1 MEIHDASDLR
11 QGLSEELHAR
21 AFYDFDGAGRFIR
34 FVYLVGND
42 DSAVLN
48 YVNDYLRSRALSP
61 VQAAEKFYRI
71 ELDGFA
77 LRVERHTEFLTISFV
92 EKGLKVQTG
101 ISKDA
106 FREASLPHMPFAWAR
121 NAPTAVFH
129 AIWVEVGG
137 RPPTKLQQ
145 SDMLQVLDS
154 RAVASN
160 NFSDAAAQVHF
171 AFDIDSAGYSR
182 VVVFNKS
189 IEAIRMGRIVQRIVE
204 VETYRLLSLLGLATV
219 KACSTRLT
227 DIEEVLNGLTND
239 LANEIK
245 KPDGQVQ
252 QLLTVLSSQAADVE
266 DIYSRTSYR
275 LSATKAY
282 LGILTG
288 RLERMQL
295 TRLSGFQGVRGF
307 LDRRMTP
314 AMDSCTAFSERLA
327 SLSQRINRAGAL
339 LRTQT
344 ELVIQRQNRDLL
356 QSMDQRAKHQ
366 LRLQQTVERL
376 SIAAVTYYGVGLVG
390 YIAVSLPIDQWGLSL
405 SYIKAGAVPIIALAV
420 WMAVRK
426 VKETLTTV
434 APSDR

>member
-11 QGLSEELHAR
+11 QSLSEELHAR

-48 YVNDYLRSRALSP
+48 YVNDYLRSRAMQP
-61 VQAAEKFYRI
+61 VQATEKFYRI

-101 ISKDA
+101 ISRDA
-106 FREASLPHMPFAWAR
+106 FREASVPHMPFAWAR
-121 NAPTAVFH
+121 NAPAALFL
-129 AIWVEVGG
+129 AIWVEFGG

-219 KACSTRLT
+219 KAYSTRLT

-420 WMAVRK
+420 WMAIRK
-426 VKETLTTV
+426 VKETVTTV
-434 APSDR
+434 APPDK

>member
-1 MEIHDASDLR
+1 METNDASDLR
-11 QGLSEELHAR
+11 QSLSEELHAR

-106 FREASLPHMPFAWAR
+106 FREESLPHMPFAWAR
-121 NAPTAVFH
+121 NAPAALFH

-137 RPPTKLQQ
+137 QPPTKLEQ

-219 KACSTRLT
+219 KAYSTRLT

-239 LANEIK
+239 LAKEIK

-420 WMAVRK
+420 WMAIRK
-426 VKETLTTV
+426 VKETVATV
-434 APSDR
+434 APPDK

>member
-11 QGLSEELHAR
+11 QSLSEELHAR

-48 YVNDYLRSRALSP
+48 YVNDYLRSRSLSP
-61 VQAAEKFYRI
+61 VQAAEKFYRV

-101 ISKDA
+101 ISNDA

-121 NAPTAVFH
+121 NAPAALFH

-137 RPPTKLQQ
+137 RPTAKLQQ

-219 KACSTRLT
+219 KAYSTRLT

-405 SYIKAGAVPIIALAV
+405 LYIKAGAVPIIALAV
-420 WMAVRK
+420 WMAIRK
-426 VKETLTTV
+426 VKQTVTTG
-434 APSDR
+434 APPKK

>member
-1 MEIHDASDLR
+1 MLIHGASDLR
-11 QGLSEELHAR
+11 QSLSDELHAR
-21 AFYDFDGAGRFIR
+21 AFYDFEGAGRFIR

-42 DSAVLN
+42 DSAVSN
-48 YVNDYLRSRALSP
+48 YVNDYLQISDLP
-61 VQAAEKFYRI
+61 LMQADEKFYRI
-71 ELDGFA
+71 ELGGFA

-106 FREASLPHMPFAWAR
+106 FCETNLPHMPFTWAR
-121 NAPTAVFH
+121 NAPAALFH

-137 RPPTKLQQ
+137 RPPAKMRQA
-145 SDMLQVLDS
+145 DMLKVLDF

-160 NFSDAAAQVHF
+160 NFSDASAQVHF
-171 AFDIDSAGYSR
+171 AFDIDTAGYSR

-189 IEAIRMGRIVQRIVE
+189 IEAARMSRVVQRIVE
-204 VETYRLLSLLGLATV
+204 LETYRLLSLLGLSTV
-219 KACSTRLT
+219 KAYSARLS
-227 DIEEVLNGLTND
+227 DIEEVLKGLTND
-239 LANEIK
+239 LAKEIK

-282 LGILTG
+282 VGILTG

-356 QSMDQRAKHQ
+356 KSMDQRARHQ

-390 YIAVSLPIDQWGLSL
+390 YIAVSLPIEQWGLSL
-405 SYIKAGAVPIIALAV
+405 SYNKSGSVPIIALAV

-426 VKETLTTV
+426 VKETAKTT
-434 APSDR
+434 AQPDK

>member
-11 QGLSEELHAR
+11 QSLSEELHAR

-48 YVNDYLRSRALSP
+48 YVNDYLRSRNLSP
-61 VQAAEKFYRI
+61 VQASEKFYRI

-219 KACSTRLT
+219 KAYSTRLT

-314 AMDSCTAFSERLA
+314 AMDSCAAFSERLA

-420 WMAVRK
+420 WMAIRK
-426 VKETLTTV
+426 VKETVTTL
-434 APSDR
+434 APPDK